1 LALRCP
7 KENLMLFFHARST
20 ALLQRVIRAAVASDR
35 PSALSAFMASHGSKP
50 FAQALSG
57 LSGPVIADAL
67 SMLSAPDRAR
77 VLPHVSRVARSRLRG
92 LDRPARLAADRPSGR
107 SRALCW
113 LFGHRIDLPASR
125 VPCERPPLRAAKR
138 SA

>member
-1 LALRCP
+1 
-7 KENLMLFFHARST
+7 MLFFHARST
-20 ALLQRVIRAAVASDR
+20 ALLQRVIRAAVASDT
-35 PSALSAFMASHGSKP
+35 PLALSAFLASHGSKP

-67 SMLSAPDRAR
+67 SMLSAADRAR
-77 VLPHVSRVARSRLRG
+77 VLSYISRVARKRLQG
-92 LDRPARLAADRPSGR
+92 LDRSARLAVDRPSVR

-113 LFGHRIDLPASR
+113 LFGHRADLPAGR
-125 VPCERPPLRAAKR
+125 LPCERPPLPPPLRTAKR